1 VQLRVATAA
10 YTLMLIVSVVGNA
23 SAAETVTEDESSC
36 TGRAPFREVAQDEI
50 YTFAERCSMREDFVR
65 ADSERAQPTGT
76 GWAKA
81 PVRGADDRS
90 RPKD

>member
-1 VQLRVATAA
+1 MQLRVATAA
-10 YTLMLIVSVVGNA
+10 YTLMLVVSVLANA
-23 SAAETVTEDESSC
+23 SATETATEDESVC

-65 ADSERAQPTGT
+65 ADRERAQPTGT

-81 PVRGADDRS
+81 PIRKSDDRG
-90 RPKD
+90 RPRD

>member
-1 VQLRVATAA
+1 MQLRIASGTCA
-10 YTLMLIVSVVGNA
+10 LMLIVSIVANA
-23 SAAETVTEDESSC
+23 SAAETATEDESPC

-50 YTFAERCSMREDFVR
+50 YTFAERCSMRENFVR
-65 ADSERAQPTGT
+65 ADRERAQPTGI

-81 PVRGADDRS
+81 PIRKADDRG